1 MAFSNSQTEK
11 RGFQF
16 AFIFNDLQSSKMSAH
31 PCAGR
36 SLSKDCVFQQAA
48 KAISDY

>member
-16 AFIFNDLQSSKMSAH
+16 AF
-31 PCAGR
+31 